1 MKMFKTSA
9 IAALMIGGIALSGTA
24 EAQND
29 NRDNRRGQPVISVGL
44 GNVAFGYRDGY
55 WDNGHRWHHWRNRR
69 DHREYR
75 GRSDGHYNDYN
86 HDRDS
91 NHGWQR

>member
-1 MKMFKTSA
+1 MKMFKTGA
-9 IAALMIGGIALSGTA
+9 LAALLLGGIALAAS
-24 EAQND
+24 AQPYD
-29 NRDNRRGQPVISVGL
+29 RDDHRGRPVISVGL
-44 GNVAFGYRDGY
+44 GNVAFGFRDGY

-69 DHREYR
+69 DHDNYR
-75 GRSDGHYNDYN
+75 GRSDSHYNNYN